1 MHEQT
6 EGKFDVEQE
15 IIGPSGNGIVHN
27 TIDLHPGLF
36 TDVSELP
43 VGRTRGR
50 RRRPDLF
57 ALRWGTKQVYEDT
70 ITPLYIEESTS
81 TDDSC
86 QDVDIEPL
94 SGKPYF
100 PIVIVKSH
108 IGLVAYKYQVILP
121 IQFSQALPNKTIPVI
136 LTRGGKSWET
146 TYLGE
151 NAPSYKRFDS
161 RWRAFA
167 EDNNLKVGD
176 VCVFELVEQSDT
188 LLKFKVQVLQG
199 DFPSMLLNKEDGT
212 INNPIVVE

>member
-1 MHEQT
+1 MSDELEPLQNNEQVVAEPESDHAVELEPDHEPKVDPVP
-6 EGKFDVEQE
+6 ELGVELKPE
-15 IIGPSGNGIVHN
+15 REPEV
-27 TIDLHPGLF
+27 D
-36 TDVSELP
+36 P
-43 VGRTRGR
+43 VPEPEAEPVPT
-50 RRRPDLF
+50 
-57 ALRWGTKQVYEDT
+57 
-70 ITPLYIEESTS
+70 
-81 TDDSC
+81 DSC

-136 LTRGGKSWET
+136 LTRGGNSWET
-146 TYLGE
+146 TYFGE

-161 RWRAFA
+161 RWRVFA
-167 EDNNLKVGD
+167 EDNNLEVGD
-176 VCVFELVEQSDT
+176 VCVFELMEQSDT
-188 LLKFKVQVLQG
+188 LLKFKVQVLRG

>member
-1 MHEQT
+1 MSDELEPLQNNEQVVAEPESDHAVELEPDHEPKVDPVP
-6 EGKFDVEQE
+6 ELGVELKPE
-15 IIGPSGNGIVHN
+15 REP
-27 TIDLHPGLF
+27 
-36 TDVSELP
+36 EP
-43 VGRTRGR
+43 VPT
-50 RRRPDLF
+50 
-57 ALRWGTKQVYEDT
+57 
-70 ITPLYIEESTS
+70 
-81 TDDSC
+81 DSC